1 MNARMNVPGLSHW
14 CAAVCLHAEFDAL
27 LDAEFDALLDLIL
40 CSLPFSAPACVRVA
54 VSLGFGRGV
63 SKADAAPT
71 SDLVDKSQISSSM
84 QGNPIKVRSLHLR

>member
-14 CAAVCLHAEFDAL
+14 CAAVCLH
-27 LDAEFDALLDLIL
+27 AEFDALLDLIL